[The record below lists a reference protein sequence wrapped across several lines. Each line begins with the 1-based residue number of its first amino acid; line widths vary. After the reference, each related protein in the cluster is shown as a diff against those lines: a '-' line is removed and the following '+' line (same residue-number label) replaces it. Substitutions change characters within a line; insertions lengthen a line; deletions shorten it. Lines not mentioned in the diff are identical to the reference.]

1 MQGASIA
8 IDDLACRRGD
18 RLLFR
23 GVSLRLDAGE
33 ALQVTGRNGI
43 GKSSLLRILAGL
55 APAFSGAVTT
65 AGSIGL
71 VDERPA
77 LDPGWTLGSA
87 LAFWQQMDGNGEDR
101 HMARLG
107 LSGLL
112 DVPVRYLS
120 TGQKKRAAL
129 ARLLGQDA
137 RIWLLDEP
145 LNGLDSHAVALVEAL
160 AARHCGD
167 RFSPAF
173 RAAGHGHPR
182 PCGARGMSVR
192 IRPLLKRDLTRLL
205 LGGRGSGALLPI
217 LFFLSVAMLYPFSVG
232 PDAPLLARTGGG
244 VIWVAALLAAILPL
258 DRLVEPDIEM
268 GLFDQWAL
276 RGISE
281 ELVIAVR
288 VLAHWLSFGPPLML
302 AALPAAAL
310 LGLDG
315 QRLMLV
321 EIGLLAGTPGLAA
334 LGVTVA
340 ALTAGLRGG
349 AALGG
354 LLMIPMAV
362 PVLIFGAGS
371 LGSGGTGGLAL
382 TAAASLVLLAI
393 APFASGAAIRAARG

>member
-1 MQGASIA
+1 
-8 IDDLACRRGD
+8 
-18 RLLFR
+18 
-23 GVSLRLDAGE
+23 
-33 ALQVTGRNGI
+33 
-43 GKSSLLRILAGL
+43 
-55 APAFSGAVTT
+55 
-65 AGSIGL
+65 
-71 VDERPA
+71 
-77 LDPGWTLGSA
+77 
-87 LAFWQQMDGNGEDR
+87 
-101 HMARLG
+101 
-107 LSGLL
+107 
-112 DVPVRYLS
+112 
-120 TGQKKRAAL
+120 
-129 ARLLGQDA
+129 
-137 RIWLLDEP
+137 
-145 LNGLDSHAVALVEAL
+145 
-160 AARHCGD
+160 
-167 RFSPAF
+167 
-173 RAAGHGHPR
+173 
-182 PCGARGMSVR
+182 MSVR

-205 LGGRGSGALLPI
+205 LGGRGGGALLPI
-217 LFFLSVAMLYPFSVG
+217 LFFLSVAMLYPFAVG

-244 VIWVAALLAAILPL
+244 VIWIAALLAAILPL

-371 LGSGGTGGLAL
+371 LGSGGAGGLAL